1 MGPICLMNVSTIQCN
16 LVENLFP
23 KTIRIHITH
32 LVGLVGLMGQVGQV
46 GLVGMVGMMSLV
58 DLVGQV
64 ALFVCCFPHI
74 MLQNLIEE

>member
-32 LVGLVGLMGQVGQV
+32 LVGLVGQVGQV

-64 ALFVCCFPHI
+64 ALFGI
-74 MLQNLIEE
+74 